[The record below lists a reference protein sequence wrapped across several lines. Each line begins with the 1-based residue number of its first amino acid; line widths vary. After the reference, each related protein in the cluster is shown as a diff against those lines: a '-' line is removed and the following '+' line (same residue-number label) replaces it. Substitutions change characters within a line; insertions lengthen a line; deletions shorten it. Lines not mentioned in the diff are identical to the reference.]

1 MAFGKLTVGVY
12 RDSFS
17 VSRNNW
23 PHARHRV
30 VPPPAGSGSAVGG
43 RVELSV
49 AEGRVDVWVEHP
61 GRTRFCCPDCE
72 RELAVYDHVAERVW
86 RHLDSCALAEH
97 VATTLRA
104 QSDAMAPTVTDVSDR
119 RRFEIEVDGAVL
131 GFAEYRRRPG
141 VITFLHT
148 EIDPAH
154 EGEGLGT
161 LLVEAAL
168 DTARAEGL
176 AVLPYCPFV
185 RGFIDR
191 HREYLD
197 LVPVERRAKFALD
210 DG

>member
-1 MAFGKLTVGVY
+1 MADPPS
-12 RDSFS
+12 DSALAEALS
-17 VSRNNW
+17 
-23 PHARHRV
+23 A
-30 VPPPAGSGSAVGG
+30 AGSAHHEYEQTALKGVRDELWAGFYAAFVLG
-43 RVELSV
+43 RLGDFTAASTLAALLE
-49 AEGRVDVWVEHP
+49 EVDAPSNWSE
-61 GRTRFCCPDCE
+61 
-72 RELAVYDHVAERVW
+72 AA
-86 RHLDSCALAEH
+86 AEH

-119 RRFEIEVDGAVL
+119 RRFEIAVDGAVL

-141 VITFLHT
+141 VISFIHT
-148 EIDPAH
+148 EIDPAR

-161 LLVEAAL
+161 LLVKAAL

-185 RGFIDR
+185 QGFIDR

>member
-1 MAFGKLTVGVY
+1 VADLPS
-12 RDSFS
+12 DSAIAEALS
-17 VSRNNW
+17 
-23 PHARHRV
+23 A
-30 VPPPAGSGSAVGG
+30 AGSAHHEYEHTALKGVRDELWAGFYAAFVLG
-43 RVELSV
+43 RLGDFTAASRLAALLE
-49 AEGRVDVWVEHP
+49 EVDAPSNWSQ
-61 GRTRFCCPDCE
+61 
-72 RELAVYDHVAERVW
+72 AA
-86 RHLDSCALAEH
+86 AEH

-119 RRFEIEVDGAVL
+119 RRFEIAVDGAVL

-141 VITFLHT
+141 VITFIHT

-161 LLVEAAL
+161 LLVKTAL

-185 RGFIDR
+185 RGFIER

-197 LVPVERRAKFALD
+197 LVPVERRANFTLD
-210 DG
+210 NG

>member
-1 MAFGKLTVGVY
+1 VADLPS
-12 RDSFS
+12 DSAIAEALS
-17 VSRNNW
+17 
-23 PHARHRV
+23 A
-30 VPPPAGSGSAVGG
+30 AGSAHHQYEQTALKGVRDELWAGFYAAFVLG
-43 RVELSV
+43 RLGDFTAASRLAALLE
-49 AEGRVDVWVEHP
+49 EVDAPSNWSQ
-61 GRTRFCCPDCE
+61 
-72 RELAVYDHVAERVW
+72 AA
-86 RHLDSCALAEH
+86 AEH

-119 RRFEIEVDGAVL
+119 RRFEIAVDGAVL

-141 VITFLHT
+141 VITFIHT

-161 LLVEAAL
+161 LLVKAAL

-197 LVPVERRAKFALD
+197 LVPVERRAKFTLD
-210 DG
+210 DC